1 MKIKVMKKLTSFVCI
16 ATFVVTSVLFLDLG
30 VTKVQASDYNPVY
43 RLYNVNTGEH
53 FYTTN
58 EVEYEY
64 LQANGWS
71 DEGIGWY
78 GSNSGE
84 PVYRL
89 YNPNA
94 TGGDHYYTLSRGEA
108 EFLIAQGWSIDNNW
122 SPAFYSS
129 GSTNLYVAYNPN
141 AQSGAHNY
149 TTNGMEQNVL
159 LNSGW
164 MFGEVAWKVMAPGTN
179 YTDKVAVDCNVTTDG
194 GGEGNNPGSFRWLYG
209 DRTYDPGDLSGQ
221 VPEVDFYGDVQMT
234 GYDDDYA
241 VQFVIGG
248 SESKSGQ
255 IGVTLHYQAGSDYR
269 YAQGR
274 INVTNINFPANSNS
288 TGQQYYSVNTSA
300 PRITNGQKVR
310 LNVKYY
316 SSGFM
321 QTYVDGVLVG
331 QYRTKLNPTQT
342 SSMYSIP
349 WDASTHGNRYI
360 LHVNADTNC
369 TVSNIQVLRRGQ
381 DYTNYGTTILNA
393 PESSYGFNKSSY
405 DVTNKDI
412 SAIY

>member
-1 MKIKVMKKLTSFVCI
+1 MRMKCFKKFVSLVC
-16 ATFVVTSVLFLDLG
+16 ATVITVTGVVLYSGNVAI
-30 VTKVQASDYNPVY
+30 VNAASYDPVY
-43 RLYNVNTGEH
+43 RLYNANTGEH

-58 EVEYEY
+58 ESEYQY
-64 LQANGWS
+64 LQTVGWS
-71 DEGIGWY
+71 DEGVGWY
-78 GSNSGE
+78 GSNSGA

-94 TGGDHYYTLSRGEA
+94 VGGDHYYTMNLLEA
-108 EFLIAQGWSIDNNW
+108 QFLISQGWSIDNNW
-122 SPAFYSS
+122 APAFYSA
-129 GSTNLYVAYNPN
+129 GDTDLYVAYNPN

-164 MFGEVAWKVMAPGTN
+164 TFGAVAWKVMAPGTN

-194 GGEGNNPGSFRWLYG
+194 GGEGLNAGSYRWLYG
-209 DRTYDPGDLSGQ
+209 DRTFDPGDLSGQ
-221 VPEVDFYGDVQMT
+221 IPEVDFYGDVTMT

-288 TGQQYYSVNTSA
+288 FGQQYYSVNTSA
-300 PRITNGQKVR
+300 PTILNGQTVG
-310 LNVKYY
+310 LNVKYFA
-316 SSGFM
+316 SGFM
-321 QTYVDGVLVG
+321 QTYVDGKLVG
-331 QYRTKLNPTQT
+331 QYRTKLNPTTT
-342 SSMYSIP
+342 SSMYPIP

-369 TVSNIQVLRRGQ
+369 TVSNIQVLRRGE
-381 DYTNYGTTILNA
+381 DYTNYGTTLLND
-393 PESSYGFNKSSY
+393 PNGNYGFNKAQY
-405 DVTNKDI
+405 DVTNTDI
-412 SAIY
+412 SAIF